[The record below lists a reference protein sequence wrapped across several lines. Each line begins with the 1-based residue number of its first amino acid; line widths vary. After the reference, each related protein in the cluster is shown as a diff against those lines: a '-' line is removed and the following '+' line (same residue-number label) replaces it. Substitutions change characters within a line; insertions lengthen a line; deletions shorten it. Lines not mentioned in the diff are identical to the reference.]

1 MAFFPER
8 LRFLTNSQ
16 TKFFVA
22 LYHAKKPNDS
32 KPSAAQT
39 DEIAA

>member
-1 MAFFPER
+1 VAFFPER

-16 TKFFVA
+16 TKFFVS
-22 LYHAKKPNDS
+22 LHPAKKPNDF
-32 KPSAAQT
+32 KPFVART